1 MVRWFELGGTL
12 RRGVHDPRRA
22 YAWPIAL
29 PSRALNLPGGALDGS
44 WDPERGVVIRGDPEM
59 EEHFECLWDL
69 FRSVL
74 LAEILGQTAM
84 EAVYILLRL
93 NAACPR
99 YSIDL

>member
-1 MVRWFELGGTL
+1 
-12 RRGVHDPRRA
+12 
-22 YAWPIAL
+22 
-29 PSRALNLPGGALDGS
+29 
-44 WDPERGVVIRGDPEM
+44 M

>member
-1 MVRWFELGGTL
+1 
-12 RRGVHDPRRA
+12 
-22 YAWPIAL
+22 
-29 PSRALNLPGGALDGS
+29 
-44 WDPERGVVIRGDPEM
+44 M

-93 NAACPR
+93 NAPCPR